1 MNFPEP
7 FPEFTLTS
15 AIEKVEK
22 EIYANMNWTFC
33 MHQYRQNE
41 NRDKE
46 MFINHSTPPYIQHPI
61 LILSKIEIN
70 VKN

>member
-1 MNFPEP
+1 
-7 FPEFTLTS
+7 
-15 AIEKVEK
+15 
-22 EIYANMNWTFC
+22 

>member
-1 MNFPEP
+1 
-7 FPEFTLTS
+7 
-15 AIEKVEK
+15 
-22 EIYANMNWTFC
+22 

-46 MFINHSTPPYIQHPI
+46 MFINHSTPPYFQHPI

-70 VKN
+70 DKN